1 MLHLC
6 IDTSDKYLFVGLYE
20 DGKLLAKKNYEAWQR
35 QSEYLVEEIDQI
47 FASSGKKKKEL
58 SSVSTSVG
66 PGSYTG
72 VRIGLTVAKTIAFA
86 LNIPLYLVSSL
97 EMLQHYPAP
106 CICLSNARS
115 KRSYFGVYAEGKA
128 IVPDCI
134 KTNDEVRAYIAEHPD
149 YELCGDLGYLGFEGT
164 PYDPEAN
171 FLRCI
176 DEEHLCKEVHSAR
189 PIYLKDD
196 YGTTNMKTIVRHTI
210 PSDLSTIVEIER
222 ACFHPPYEEKQLLYE
237 LNENPYAHVYSALV
251 DGEVVGY
258 IDFMITFNSATI
270 NRIAVKEEFRKKGV
284 GNLLL
289 GQVLK
294 DCEAEKN
301 DVVEYLTL
309 EVRQSNAPA
318 IAFYKKHRFDAI
330 TTKKE
335 YYEDGEDAI
344 YMVRCLIHG

>member
-1 MLHLC
+1 MLYLG
-6 IDTSDKYLFVGLYE
+6 IDTSDKYLFVCLYK
-20 DGKLLAKKNYEAWQR
+20 DQTKLSYTCYEAWQR
-35 QSEYLVEEIDQI
+35 QSEYLVEEIEKA
-47 FASSGKKKKEL
+47 FLSSGVSKKDLEAVI
-58 SSVSTSVG
+58 SSVG

-72 VRIGLTVAKTIAFA
+72 VRIGLTVAKTIAFS

-97 EMLQHYPAP
+97 EMLQDFPKP

-115 KRSYFGVYAEGKA
+115 KRSYFGAYENGLPVVE
-128 IVPDCI
+128 DCI
-134 KTNDEVRAYIAEHPD
+134 KTNDEVRSYIAEHPD
-149 YELCGDLGYLGFEGT
+149 YVLCGDLAYLGLEGR
-164 PYDPEAN
+164 PYGPSDNFVRCMDEAH
-171 FLRCI
+171 RCPQP
-176 DEEHLCKEVHSAR
+176 HAAR

-196 YGTTNMKTIVRHTI
+196 YSTTNMKTIVRHTI
-210 PSDLSTIVEIER
+210 PSDLSTIAALEK
-222 ACFHPPYEEKQLLYE
+222 ACFEPAYEEKQLLYE

-270 NRIAVKEEFRKKGV
+270 NRIAVKEEYRRKGV

-294 DCEAEKN
+294 DCEAQKD

-309 EVRQSNAPA
+309 EVRESNATA
-318 IAFYKKHRFDAI
+318 RAFYKKHRFEAV
-330 TTKKE
+330 TTKTG
-335 YYEDGEDAI
+335 YYEDGENAI